1 MEVEIGEEVIEKV
14 VKEFK
19 IKGLFSEY
27 LPSNFNLKSE
37 TLDIFKDIEVPNSI
51 DYIEPYKFTMS
62 RFKDNESRR
71 VIHLPEITAYIS
83 AVNYMDSEEIIKE
96 LIELSAE
103 SENSFSKIVQ
113 SNGEILKH
121 ETRYGHFEDEGVDES
136 RFIQSTY
143 IPNVAEKIKRAQG
156 AKGILH
162 LDISNFYGSVYTHIF
177 PAILLGYDKAME
189 QYKYFLG
196 NKADGRISDIYKR
209 YEKLDGKVR
218 GLNSNRTNGLLT
230 GPLLSF
236 FLAEA
241 LLTRIDQEIENTG
254 VSFFRYVD
262 DFEII
267 IYEEKDIDLYKTI
280 ISDILGKYHF
290 SINNEKTKYVKFPYY
305 VVENLQMIYEE
316 YVSSKA
322 ESNDLIEIFN
332 KYFNLESEGNK
343 GAIRYL
349 VKSINERF
357 QVKDYE
363 LYVSYLLN
371 ILVNDNRSLIKV
383 CELIIKDKDKLTFGD
398 NHIKIIKKL
407 ILQYVRD
414 KKDLEVIWLIYLLK
428 SLGVNS
434 IEKDI
439 VKNVIRSKNEL
450 AIIMIIGEYAEDL
463 DHNIIGELTALSSSW
478 ILLYQLSLENHIST
492 DEFENRVGLNKSKH
506 FYRKLKY
513 KRFTFY
519 KPISDDSRIE
529 FPF

>member
-1 MEVEIGEEVIEKV
+1 MEVEVEEVIEKV
-14 VKEFK
+14 VREFK

-83 AVNYMDSEEIIKE
+83 AVNYMDSEGIIKE
-96 LIELSAE
+96 LIEFSAE
-103 SENSFSKIVQ
+103 SENSFSKIIQ

-121 ETRYGHFEDEGVDES
+121 ETSYGHFEDEGVDES

-156 AKGILH
+156 AKGILF
-162 LDISNFYGSVYTHIF
+162 LDISNFYGCVYTHIF

-189 QYKYFLG
+189 QYKHFVG
-196 NKADGRISDIYKR
+196 KKADGRISDIYIR

-218 GLNSNRTNGLLT
+218 RLNSNRTNGLLT

-241 LLTRIDQEIENTG
+241 LLTRIDQEIESAG
-254 VSFFRYVD
+254 VSFVRYVD

-267 IYEEKDIDLYKTI
+267 IYEEDDIDLYKTI

-305 VVENLQMIYEE
+305 VVENLQTFYEE

-322 ESNDLIEIFN
+322 DSKDLIKIFN
-332 KYFNLESEGNK
+332 KYFSLENEGNK

-349 VKSINERF
+349 VKSINEKF
-357 QVKDYE
+357 QVKDYS

-371 ILVNDNRSLIKV
+371 VLVNDNRSLIKV
-383 CELIIKDKDKLTFGD
+383 CELIIKDKDKLALGE

-428 SLGVNS
+428 NLGVDS
-434 IEKDI
+434 IEEII
-439 VKNVIRSKNEL
+439 VKNVIRGKNEL
-450 AIIMIIGEYAEDL
+450 AIIMIIEEYTEDL
-463 DHNIIGELTALSSSW
+463 DDSIIAELTALSSSW
-478 ILLYQLSLENHIST
+478 ILLYQLFLKNHIST
-492 DEFENRVGLNKSKH
+492 DEFEKRVGLNKSKH

-513 KRFTFY
+513 ERFTFY
-519 KPISDDSRIE
+519 KPISDDSLIE
-529 FPF
+529 LPF